1 MDKFVK
7 KRSEPSTSSESVGK
21 KTRLYNDSYLNY
33 GFTSFD
39 GKPQCVV
46 CSQVFSDESTKP
58 SKLARHLE
66 TKHPAHK
73 NKFERKLH
81 TLRNQQTS
89 ICKLSHTDK
98 SVLEASYLVALRVA
112 KTSKPHTIAENL
124 ILPAEIDMVSVLIG
138 VEEAKKLKNISFSN
152 DTISRRIDDMS
163 KRVQVNFLVFNL
175 MNQQM

>member
-33 GFTSFD
+33 GFTSLD

-46 CSQVFSDESTKP
+46 CFQVLSDESMKP
-58 SKLARHLE
+58 SKLVRHLE
-66 TKHPAHK
+66 SKHPAHK
-73 NKFERKLH
+73 NKPLEFFERKLH

-89 ICKLSHTDK
+89 ICKSSHTDK

-112 KTSKPHTIAENL
+112 KMSKPHTIAENL
-124 ILPAEIDMVSVLIG
+124 ILPAAIDMVSVLIG
-138 VEEAKKLKNISFSN
+138 VEEAKKLKKF
-152 DTISRRIDDMS
+152 R
-163 KRVQVNFLVFNL
+163 FLTTQYQGESMTWLPMFAIR
-175 MNQQM
+175 